1 VAVAQC
7 SIATYIAHWI
17 WMLIFGY
24 GQVSMTYTILKSI
37 GRRQG
42 SASHDQCMVKAVF
55 VFLILTSQLSEVDA
69 ADRQTNSR
77 ATYEAIATTAA
88 TLQAVRAIINRGWGT
103 SDFVRLDTY

>member
-1 VAVAQC
+1 
-7 SIATYIAHWI
+7 
-17 WMLIFGY
+17 MLIFGY
-24 GQVSMTYTILKSI
+24 GQVSMTYTKSI

-42 SASHDQCMVKAVF
+42 SASHDQCMVKAAF